1 MSYGSLNDVLKI
13 QMTFIS
19 IRKEM
24 WMIINGIYT
33 NIMYVANDQY
43 TYVFIDTQSVLY
55 IYGK

>member
-19 IRKEM
+19 LRKSM

-33 NIMYVANDQY
+33 SIMYVANYVENDLQICKY
-43 TYVFIDTQSVLY
+43 TYVFIDT
-55 IYGK
+55 